1 MRARS
6 ATKTQWIDVAVS
18 ALRSAPLCWAI
29 CATACGGAAGAEDG
43 CPDLD
48 GCGGSPVGSWQLQ
61 SVDPVCQYVP
71 PLTYSVPTVAPP
83 QTMLA
88 QSPGQT
94 APAPKSAGDW
104 CSSLVFEPPGPN
116 TPSGSPAGQV
126 TQVLLAHAA
135 GDVTAATAV
144 LSANHNYSTA
154 VDTKSTTLTH
164 FAPTC
169 ITAYGAHPTC
179 AELATEL
186 SSFES
191 AMPNYA
197 NMVCNDATD
206 GGCDCSYVY
215 VSTAADTGS
224 WRIAGNNILYFI
236 SAYNQFQP
244 IVETTFCAPDKGS
257 SLTVTGRNGV
267 SLFAVTGLRTLRL
280 APAGM

>member
-6 ATKTQWIDVAVS
+6 ATKTPWIDAAAL
-18 ALRSAPLCWAI
+18 ALRSAPLCWAV
-29 CATACGGAAGAEDG
+29 CATACGGSAGAEDG
-43 CPDLD
+43 CPNLD
-48 GCGGSPVGSWQLQ
+48 GCGGDPSGSWVLHLA
-61 SVDPVCQYVP
+61 CQYVP
-71 PLTYSVPTVAPP
+71 PLTYTVPTVAPP

-88 QSPGQT
+88 QTPGPA
-94 APAPKSAGDW
+94 APATKSAGDW

-126 TQVLLAHAA
+126 TQVLLPHGA
-135 GDVTAATAV
+135 GKVTATTAI
-144 LSANHNYSTA
+144 LSANHNYNTA

-169 ITAYGAHPTC
+169 ITAYGAHPSC

-186 SSFES
+186 ASFES

-197 NMVCNDATD
+197 KMVCNDAAD
-206 GGCDCSYVY
+206 GGCDCTYDY

-224 WRIAGNNILYFI
+224 WRVTGGNLLYFI

-244 IVETTFCAPDKGS
+244 IVETTFCSANNT
-257 SLTVTGRNGV
+257 LTITGRNGT
-267 SLFAVTGLRTLRL
+267 SLFAVSGLRTLTL